1 MSKINYE
8 EDRVAKNILGIETAP
23 SKENIK
29 SLKIKCKDLNMFSSY
44 LKGQKDIVK
53 KVKKMMPALT
63 RKHTVRNV
71 GSKKT
76 ERGKKYEI
84 NSRKVLKEI
93 IKYLKLRDN
102 LHDQWLKEN
111 HDNVQKYAERINKI
125 EGTSFKLKKE
135 LESHG

>member
-8 EDRVAKNILGIETAP
+8 EDRVQSVTQANDAKYL
-23 SKENIK
+23 K
-29 SLKIKCKDLNMFSSY
+29 SRCKYLNRAKSY
-44 LKGQKDIVK
+44 LEGQKDIVK
-53 KVKKMMPALT
+53 RVKKMVPALT

-84 NSRKVLKEI
+84 DSRKVLKEI

-102 LHDQWLKEN
+102 LHNQWLREN
-111 HDNVQKYAERINKI
+111 HDNLRKYAERINKI

>member
-1 MSKINYE
+1 MSQIDYE
-8 EDRVAKNILGIETAP
+8 EDRIHSITQADDA
-23 SKENIK
+23 
-29 SLKIKCKDLNMFSSY
+29 KDLKSRCKYLHRAKSY
-44 LKGQKDIVK
+44 LEGQKDIVK
-53 KVKKMMPALT
+53 RVKKMVPALT